1 MRYKPDEA
9 KPPSWAFIGAIAVF
23 GPLVMLIGLVVL
35 IVGMVYIPTKLFPA
49 HSAEFHIRELDATVG
64 IQFYWLW
71 GVGNGDGRY
80 LTVSTRY
87 GYVTHE
93 MCGFDWAHWSRT
105 SVYLAGADQIAVVG
119 PQECDYLISVDGLV
133 VSPAFKVP
141 SADWVYLG
149 AFHFAASP
157 GGPGAREL
165 RFFPASE
172 QRECIEE
179 ATEPPMYDWAVRNS
193 ARKSRCP

>member
-1 MRYKPDEA
+1 MTYDPHQV

-23 GPLVMLIGLVVL
+23 GPVAILALAAIL

-49 HSAEFHIRELDATVG
+49 HSAEFHIKELDATVG
-64 IQFYWLW
+64 IQFYRLW
-71 GVGNGDGRY
+71 RVGDGDGRY
-80 LTVSTRY
+80 LTVSTRH
-87 GYVTHE
+87 GHVTHE

-119 PQECDYLISVDGLV
+119 AQECDYLISVEGLV
-133 VSPAFKVP
+133 VSRAFKVP

-149 AFHFAASP
+149 AFDFTASSGDP
-157 GGPGAREL
+157 SAREL
-165 RFFPASE
+165 RFVPASE

-193 ARKSRCP
+193 ARRSSC